1 MSPLT
6 KLFVVLHVVLSLL
19 LTAGMIVFVQRTDNF
34 KVSLKSGADQLQA
47 QTARA
52 QAAEDDARL
61 ARDSAE
67 KAVQQVN
74 AQKAES
80 DKQLNEAQSTLKDRE
95 ASVATLNGS
104 AAVTAAN
111 VARLTDALKASED
124 QKAKLNDLVATLR
137 SDNDGLTKKN
147 SDLNVAV
154 SDLTNKLDVAST
166 ERTNFQEQLHEAQAQ
181 IENKDKLLHDNG
193 IAANA
198 IGGLNANA
206 GAVAING
213 VVRDTKTINGI
224 PYATISV
231 GAADSVQKGMQFNV
245 IDRTKGSFLGML
257 TIDSVEP
264 NQATGKLTGP
274 MVNDVHAGTEVRTQ
288 L

>member
-1 MSPLT
+1 
-6 KLFVVLHVVLSLL
+6 
-19 LTAGMIVFVQRTDNF
+19 MIVFVQRTDNF
-34 KVSLKSGADQLQA
+34 KVSLKSGTDQLAA

-67 KAVQQVN
+67 KAVQQAN
-74 AQKAES
+74 AQVA
-80 DKQLNEAQSTLKDRE
+80 DLQKQLSDAQNSTKERDTQL
-95 ASVATLNGS
+95 ATANGS
-104 AAVTAAN
+104 AAVTSAN

-137 SDNDGLTKKN
+137 GDNDSLTKKN

-166 ERTNFQEQLHEAQAQ
+166 ERTNFQEQLNEAKGQ

-198 IGGLNANA
+198 IGGLTANA

-213 VVRDTKTINGI
+213 VIRDTKTINGI

-245 IDRTKGSFLGML
+245 IDRTKGEFLGML
-257 TIDSVEP
+257 TVDSVEP
-264 NQATGKLTGP
+264 NQATGKLQGP
-274 MVNDVHAGTEVRTQ
+274 KVGDVHAGTEVRTQ